1 MNWIEQGYTGLF
13 LLSFL
18 SATIVPLSSEGLL
31 LLMLAMGFDPWLCLL
46 FASVGNILGGV
57 SNYWLGRLGN
67 PAWIQK
73 LGVSEKKLLSFENR
87 IRRFGDWLAFL
98 SWVPIIGDPLT
109 VALGFFRANWW
120 RVLLWMSLS
129 KTFRYLILCLPWL

>member
-1 MNWIEQGYTGLF
+1 
-13 LLSFL
+13 
-18 SATIVPLSSEGLL
+18 
-31 LLMLAMGFDPWLCLL
+31 MLAMGFDPWLCLL